1 MVRLDDDLDTTAL
14 PTITEEDGDSS
25 VRSGSTTKSKEK
37 DEAAGFDEFLA
48 VIGKGKDNGTSSNS
62 TNNISAAAASAGD
75 VAASTAG
82 GGRQSPTNNEVNSN
96 ESSENKQRRRRK
108 NEASVIK
115 TH

>member
-37 DEAAGFDEFLA
+37 DEAGFDEFLA
-48 VIGKGKDNGTSSNS
+48 VIGKGKDNGGGTSSSND
-62 TNNISAAAASAGD
+62 TNNTSAAAAASA
-75 VAASTAG
+75 AAT
-82 GGRQSPTNNEVNSN
+82 GRQSPTNNEVNSN

-108 NEASVIK
+108 NEASVTKI
-115 TH
+115 H